1 MSEPIRIAG
10 LSGSLRKA
18 STNTALLRAATELL
32 PEGVT
37 LDLLSIGDLPHYD
50 ADIQAEG
57 FPASVQALHAAVLDA
72 DAVLIASPE
81 YNYSV
86 PGVLKNAID
95 WLSRTDPQP
104 FLRKPIAIM
113 GASPGRLG
121 TARMQYHLRQIFVF
135 LDGDVLNKPEVM
147 VGGAFQAVQ
156 DGRLVDERAREI
168 IGRLVEALCARVGER
183 RRLAR

>member
-1 MSEPIRIAG
+1 MTEPIRLVG

-18 STNTALLRAATELL
+18 STNTALLRAAAERA
-32 PEGVT
+32 PDDVT
-37 LDLLSIGDLPHYD
+37 LDILPIGDVPLYD
-50 ADIQAEG
+50 GDVQAEG
-57 FPASVQALHAAVLDA
+57 FPAPVQALHQAILAADG
-72 DAVLIASPE
+72 VLIASPE

-104 FLRKPIAIM
+104 FAGKPIAIM

-135 LDGDVLNKPEVM
+135 LDGAVLNKPEVM
-147 VGGAFQAVQ
+147 VGGAFQAIR
-156 DGRLVDERAREI
+156 DGRLVDEKAGEMV
-168 IGRLVEALCARVGER
+168 GRLVRALCARIADHRKLGR
-183 RRLAR
+183 